1 VINRDKFGNQSQSKT
16 FYRHRKKDFDMK
28 KLLFILPLIAISACT
43 ATERGAAYGGL
54 GGAAIGGIV
63 SGDVGGAVVGGTIGA
78 VAGAVIGHA
87 SERGQ
92 CRYQG
97 RHGRTYIARCPAGY

>member
-1 VINRDKFGNQSQSKT
+1 
-16 FYRHRKKDFDMK
+16 MK
-28 KLLFILPLIAISACT
+28 KFLFILPLIAISACS

-63 SGDVGGAVVGGTIGA
+63 SGDVGGAVVGGAIGA
-78 VAGAVIGHA
+78 VAGAVIG
-87 SERGQ
+87 Q

-97 RHGRTYIARCPAGY
+97 RHERTYIARCPAGY

>member
-1 VINRDKFGNQSQSKT
+1 
-16 FYRHRKKDFDMK
+16 MK
-28 KLLFILPLIAISACT
+28 KFLFILPLIAVSACT

-63 SGDVGGAVVGGTIGA
+63 SGDVGGAVVGGAIGA
-78 VAGAVIGHA
+78 VAGALIGRS

-97 RHGRTYIARCPAGY
+97 RNGRIYLARCPAGY